1 MHKDSEA
8 HMMSVEQ
15 HKIKLSK
22 LSKGSINA
30 IKRFGEDDMLT
41 YAAAIAFQM
50 VFSLFPFLIFLS
62 ALLGILQIPGFF
74 EQLIAKAQTEL
85 PGQAM
90 GILEEVVGQIRETK
104 SVGLLLFGAI
114 ATLWAASSGIRALM
128 HALNSAYHVEQERA
142 TWKRYPLSIV
152 YTIFLAAMVIAA
164 VGLMLLNTQD
174 MRWIA
179 DQFDLGVSTTFA
191 VLWTWFRFPVA
202 VLLLMVVVEFVYYV
216 LPNADE
222 PFRFI
227 TLGAVLAV
235 IVWVAG
241 SLGFSYFVSNFVV
254 YNATYGSLG
263 TFMAL
268 QLYFF
273 ISASILLLG
282 AEVNV
287 EIYYQLDED
296 EEEGEKTQETSQSE
310 E

>member
-1 MHKDSEA
+1 MHKDREA
-8 HMMSVEQ
+8 SMTSVRQ
-15 HKIKLSK
+15 HRTKLGK
-22 LSKGSINA
+22 LGKGSINA

-41 YAAAIAFQM
+41 YAAAIDYQM
-50 VFSLFPFLIFLS
+50 FFSLFPFLISIS

-74 EQLIAKAQTEL
+74 EQLIAEAQTEL

-90 GILEEVVGQIRETK
+90 GILEQVVGQIRETK
-104 SVGLLLFGAI
+104 SVGLLLFGVI
-114 ATLWAASSGIRALM
+114 TTLWAGSGGVRALM

-152 YTIFLAAMVIAA
+152 YTILLAVMVMAA
-164 VGLMLLNTQD
+164 VGLMLLSVQD

-179 DQFDLGVSTTFA
+179 DQLDLGVSNIFA
-191 VLWTWFRFPVA
+191 VLWTWLRFPVA
-202 VLLLMVVVEFVYYV
+202 VMLLMVVVEFVYYV

-222 PFRFI
+222 PIRFI

-241 SLGFSYFVSNFVV
+241 TLGFSYFVSNFVI

-287 EIYYQLDED
+287 EIYYQPDED
-296 EEEGEKTQETSQSE
+296 GEEGEKPQEASQLE

>member
-1 MHKDSEA
+1 MT
-8 HMMSVEQ
+8 SVGQ
-15 HKIKLSK
+15 HRTKLGK
-22 LSKGSINA
+22 LGKGSINA
-30 IKRFGEDDMLT
+30 VKRFGEDDMLT
-41 YAAAIAFQM
+41 YAAAIAYQM
-50 VFSLFPFLIFLS
+50 FFSLFPFLISIS

-74 EQLIAKAQTEL
+74 ERLIAEAQTKL

-90 GILEEVVGQIRETK
+90 GILEQVVGQIRETK
-104 SVGLLLFGAI
+104 SVGLLLFGVI
-114 ATLWAASSGIRALM
+114 ATLWAGSAGVRGLM

-152 YTIFLAAMVIAA
+152 YTILLAVMVMAA
-164 VGLMLLNTQD
+164 VGLMLLSVQD

-179 DQFDLGVSTTFA
+179 DQFDLGVSTLFV
-191 VLWTWFRFPVA
+191 VLWTWLRFPVA
-202 VLLLMVVVEFVYYV
+202 VLLLMAVVEFVYYA
-216 LPNADE
+216 LPNTDQ
-222 PFRFI
+222 PFRFT

-235 IVWVAG
+235 IVWVA
-241 SLGFSYFVSNFVV
+241 STLGFSYFVSNIVI

-287 EIYYQLDED
+287 EIYYQPDED
-296 EEEGEKTQETSQSE
+296 EEEGEKTQKASQSDE
-310 E
+310 

>member
-1 MHKDSEA
+1 
-8 HMMSVEQ
+8 
-15 HKIKLSK
+15 
-22 LSKGSINA
+22 
-30 IKRFGEDDMLT
+30 
-41 YAAAIAFQM
+41 
-50 VFSLFPFLIFLS
+50 
-62 ALLGILQIPGFF
+62 
-74 EQLIAKAQTEL
+74 
-85 PGQAM
+85 
-90 GILEEVVGQIRETK
+90 
-104 SVGLLLFGAI
+104 
-114 ATLWAASSGIRALM
+114 M

-152 YTIFLAAMVIAA
+152 YTILLAVMLIAA
-164 VGLMLLNTQD
+164 VGLMLLSVQD

-179 DQFDLGVSTTFA
+179 DQLGLGVSNIFA
-191 VLWTWFRFPVA
+191 VLWGWLRFPVA
-202 VLLLMVVVEFVYYV
+202 VLLLMAVVEFVYYA

-222 PFRFI
+222 PIRFI

-241 SLGFSYFVSNFVV
+241 TLGFSYFVSNFVI

-282 AEVNV
+282 AEVNA
-287 EIYYQLDED
+287 EIYYQPDED
-296 EEEGEKTQETSQSE
+296 AEEGEKPQEANRSE